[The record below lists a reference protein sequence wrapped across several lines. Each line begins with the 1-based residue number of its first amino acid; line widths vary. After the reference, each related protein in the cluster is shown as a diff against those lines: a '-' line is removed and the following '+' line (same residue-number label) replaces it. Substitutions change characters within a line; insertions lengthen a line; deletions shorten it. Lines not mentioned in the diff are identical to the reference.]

1 MQSETVKRKQNQA
14 VKSQKSNKKEGRYY
28 DNIIN

>member
-28 DNIIN
+28 EINA